1 MSAHAAVHGI
11 LLANTAVSGLVGS
24 RIYPSVLPQGVTYP
38 AISYEQIHGSEATGP
53 QAYRGLF
60 RARFQVSIFARDRA
74 GSIALAAA
82 VSAALKRY
90 RGTVAGV
97 PVSDVFIDD
106 SIDLFDPES
115 GVYFIAQEYRIYH
128 R

>member
-1 MSAHAAVHGI
+1 MSVHAALHGI
-11 LLANTAVSGLVGS
+11 LLANTAVSALVGT

-53 QAYRGLF
+53 QAYRGLY
-60 RARFQVSIFARDRA
+60 RSVCQVSVFARDRA
-74 GSIALAAA
+74 GTIALAGA
-82 VSAALKRY
+82 VATALKRY

-97 PVSDVFIDD
+97 QVSDVFIDD
-106 SIDLFDPES
+106 SIDIYDPEA
-115 GVYFIAQEYRIYH
+115 GAYFIAQEYRIYH